1 MKQGAHTIKVC
12 GKFYYSR
19 MYNFFTIKMI

>member
-1 MKQGAHTIKVC
+1 
-12 GKFYYSR
+12 